1 MLGYVLPCASN
12 GPAYLNAVGKLV
24 EPFGQSAMYGL
35 PSKSRSPFCV
45 KSCSHAA
52 TAQFQ
57 VVLAPF
63 TTTVR
68 GPDGAQMASENSQ
81 SPAPAGQA
89 PPPSVVALVQAP
101 VVKLHGPSPVPPGS
115 MPPMQVQAACWSKE
129 NPSGVETLEQDSKCP
144 ISCCIRTPP
153 SSAAHGTWFCLEAVS
168 YSGWNAKGVP
178 PHVRELVFMN
188 PLASLATMKPVWP
201 VVRSVTVVKNPAGV
215 SWSVACTLSP
225 GFIFSVW
232 ALGAKLASFKSCGLG
247 GPAGTPS
254 VWRYAKFT
262 GSMQLLLQ
270 NLKLKL
276 HERLSM
282 VSATQYW
289 VWSQLNA
296 SLKGP
301 KPGG

>member
-1 MLGYVLPCASN
+1 MLGYVLPCGSK
-12 GPAYLNAVGKLV
+12 GPAYLKAVGKLV

-68 GPDGAQMASENSQ
+68 GP
-81 SPAPAGQA
+81 
-89 PPPSVVALVQAP
+89 
-101 VVKLHGPSPVPPGS
+101 SPVPPGS

-144 ISCCIRTPP
+144 ISCCMSTPP
-153 SSAAHGTWFCLEAVS
+153 SSAAHGTWFCCAAVS
-168 YSGWNAKGVP
+168 YSGWKANGVP
-178 PHVRELVFMN
+178 PHVREFVFMN

-225 GFIFSVW
+225 G
-232 ALGAKLASFKSCGLG
+232 
-247 GPAGTPS
+247 
-254 VWRYAKFT
+254 
-262 GSMQLLLQ
+262 
-270 NLKLKL
+270 
-276 HERLSM
+276 
-282 VSATQYW
+282 
-289 VWSQLNA
+289 
-296 SLKGP
+296 
-301 KPGG
+301 